1 MKNKIRKT
9 WIDISLSSLIN
20 IDKRTFLI
28 KFIFSYLK
36 FQYIENQMSG
46 LTKYKNLNLVQIKSK
61 SFVVSLIFILCSA
74 HYT

>member
-46 LTKYKNLNLVQIKSK
+46 LIKYTKLYLVQIKSNH
-61 SFVVSLIFILCSA
+61 L
-74 HYT
+74 